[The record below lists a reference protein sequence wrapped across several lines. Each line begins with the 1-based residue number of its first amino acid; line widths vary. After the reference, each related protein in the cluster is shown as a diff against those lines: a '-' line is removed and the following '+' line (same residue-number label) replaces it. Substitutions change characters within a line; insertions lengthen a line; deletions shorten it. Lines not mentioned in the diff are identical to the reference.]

1 MQFCITRDIIV
12 PAREKIFSFGGIF
25 LCLRIIRGSFV
36 SEETNKVLVRI
47 NLYHIWKMRC
57 IYENTVL
64 Q

>member
-47 NLYHIWKMRC
+47 NLDQI
-57 IYENTVL
+57 
-64 Q
+64 